1 MNPGTLLKHKQFNV
15 IRFYIAANVYFM
27 IYNHALYIAP
37 EITNSKTNWDQI
49 A

>member
-1 MNPGTLLKHKQFNV
+1 MNSGALLKHKQFNV

-37 EITNSKTNWDQI
+37 EITIFKTSWDQI

>member
-1 MNPGTLLKHKQFNV
+1 MNAGILLKHKQYNV

-27 IYNHALYIAP
+27 IYNDILYIAP
-37 EITNSKTNWDQI
+37 EITISKTNWNQI

>member
-1 MNPGTLLKHKQFNV
+1 MNSGALLKHKQYNV
-15 IRFYIAANVYFM
+15 IRFYIAADICFM